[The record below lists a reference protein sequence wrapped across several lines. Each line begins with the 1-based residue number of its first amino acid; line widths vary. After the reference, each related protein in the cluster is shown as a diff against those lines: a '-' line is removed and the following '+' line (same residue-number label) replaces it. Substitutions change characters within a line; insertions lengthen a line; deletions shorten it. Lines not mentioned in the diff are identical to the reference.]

1 MILCFLKKS
10 LDHFNNF
17 AVRLN
22 QFTVR
27 VVMRRYYNL
36 CKLMLQTR
44 ICVFGLHVALR
55 PIQVLYL
62 IRAPLDISR
71 FVWSLEQRPIIA

>member
-1 MILCFLKKS
+1 MILFFLKKS

-27 VVMRRYYNL
+27 VVMCRYYNL
-36 CKLMLQTR
+36 GKLMLQTR
-44 ICVFGLHVALR
+44 IGVFGLHIALR
-55 PIQVLYL
+55 PIEILYL
-62 IRAPLDISR
+62 IGAPLDIPR
-71 FVWSLEQRPIIA
+71 FV